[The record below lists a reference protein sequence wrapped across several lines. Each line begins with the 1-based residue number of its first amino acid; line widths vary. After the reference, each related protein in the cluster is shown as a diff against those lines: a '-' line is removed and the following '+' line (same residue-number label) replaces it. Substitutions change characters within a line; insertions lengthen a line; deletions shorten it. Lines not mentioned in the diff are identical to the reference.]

1 MKAWAAYVNG
11 PNTVG
16 WFGNL
21 FVSESDAVKW
31 ADREIRSGGF
41 ATSIVEVEIPDPPH
55 EWKVGDWFVNR
66 EGDGKQ
72 CRIIDM
78 VDDEFAYAFRDWDG
92 CPRADWAGV
101 WMLEEECEPCDPP
114 EWWDGDR

>member
-1 MKAWAAYVNG
+1 MKAWAVVQDG
-11 PNTVG
+11 PNASG
-16 WFGNL
+16 WIGNV
-21 FVSESDAVKW
+21 FHTESSAMRWVEKGNDDMRVI
-31 ADREIRSGGF
+31 EI
-41 ATSIVEVEIPDPPH
+41 EIPDPPH

-78 VDDEFAYAFRDWDG
+78 VDGEFAYAFRDWEG
-92 CPRADWAGV
+92 SPRADWSGT

-114 EWWDGDR
+114 EWWEGDR